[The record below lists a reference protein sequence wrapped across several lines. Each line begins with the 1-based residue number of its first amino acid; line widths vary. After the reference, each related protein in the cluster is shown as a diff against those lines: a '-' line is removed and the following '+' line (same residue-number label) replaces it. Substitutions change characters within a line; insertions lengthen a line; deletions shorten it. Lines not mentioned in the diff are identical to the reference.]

1 MKVIP
6 DSIAR
11 KVAAQ
16 SFLAQKNSPRILF
29 VGGVVGMVGSTVL
42 ACRAT
47 LKLEEVLSDIE
58 AEKKRA
64 HLIKHHVDSPE
75 YKGDA
80 TYPDEEIAQDIT
92 TITLRGVGSIA
103 RLYAP
108 AVVLGGVSIFALTKS
123 HNILQDRNL

>member
-16 SFLAQKNSPRILF
+16 GFLAQKNSPRILF

-47 LKLEEVLSDIE
+47 LKLEEVLE
-58 AEKKRA
+58 R
-64 HLIKHHVDSPE
+64 HR
-75 YKGDA
+75 
-80 TYPDEEIAQDIT
+80 EE
-92 TITLRGVGSIA
+92 
-103 RLYAP
+103 
-108 AVVLGGVSIFALTKS
+108 
-123 HNILQDRNL
+123 